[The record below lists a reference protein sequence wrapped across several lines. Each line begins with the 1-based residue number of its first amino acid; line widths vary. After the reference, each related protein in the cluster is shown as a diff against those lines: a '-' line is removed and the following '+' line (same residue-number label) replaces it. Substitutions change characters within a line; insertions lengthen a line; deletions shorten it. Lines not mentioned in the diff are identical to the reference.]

1 MMVAKVAVVELLLE
15 YKACIAVQTVKF
27 TNVTKQYVSARR
39 LRLKPLSSS
48 RIRLGALALVACE
61 NNLCNCLRSKMKEKR
76 INVLCCQ

>member
-15 YKACIAVQTVKF
+15 YKACIVVQTVKF
-27 TNVTKQYVSARR
+27 TNGIKLLELARR
-39 LRLKPLSSS
+39 LRLKPLSSN
-48 RIRLGALALVACE
+48 RIRLEALVLVACE